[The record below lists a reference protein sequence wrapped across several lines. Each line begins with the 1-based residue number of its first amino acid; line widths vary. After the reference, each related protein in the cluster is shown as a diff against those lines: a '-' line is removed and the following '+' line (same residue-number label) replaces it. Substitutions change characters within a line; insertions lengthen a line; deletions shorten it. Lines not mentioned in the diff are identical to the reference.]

1 MTFLW
6 IFLVLC
12 LLAMAGGL
20 YGVLRRHA
28 TRARQL
34 SAEDKAL
41 VHVQWHT
48 IEQHLAKGGPT
59 NFKSAVIEGDKLVDY
74 CLKELRV
81 PGDTMGD
88 RMRAARGKF
97 TNYEGLWAAHKL
109 RNQLVHE
116 VSKDVHSGEA
126 KTQVGRFKTA
136 LEDLGAL

>member
-28 TRARQL
+28 NRTRTL

-41 VHVQWHT
+41 VHVQWHA
-48 IEQHLAKGGPT
+48 IEQHLSAGGPT
-59 NFKSAVIEGDKLVDY
+59 RFKSAVIEGDKLVDY
-74 CLKELRV
+74 CLKELQV
-81 PGDTMGD
+81 PGETMGD
-88 RMRAARGKF
+88 RMRAARGHF
-97 TNYEGLWAAHKL
+97 SNYEGLWAAHKL

-116 VSKDVHSGEA
+116 VSTEVHSGEA
-126 KTQVGRFKTA
+126 KTQTARFKRA
-136 LEDLGAL
+136 LKDLGAL